1 MKQSNESF
9 TFPTGKI
16 IFLSNLFSDTT
27 LSTVQTEPLATA
39 EASEIY
45 IKCIPEKPNI
55 PRPSLLFV
63 LKDSTMYIILAC
75 VLRLNSSARRLR
87 S

>member
-9 TFPTGKI
+9 TFSTGKI

-39 EASEIY
+39 EALDIY
-45 IKCIPEKPNI
+45 KVYSGKNI
-55 PRPSLLFV
+55 PRPPLFV
-63 LKDSTMYIILAC
+63 LKGSTMFIILAC